1 MLDIDTI
8 IFDVDGTLVDSRKDI
23 VEAVNFTLS
32 KLGLPEKPP
41 ELIVSYI
48 GTGTRD
54 LLNKS
59 LGSKNYSF
67 AEEAFEIFSEYFPKH
82 SADESSL
89 YPHVEEILKYFKNKR
104 KLVITNRNRKFAEI
118 TLRKLGIKNYFEEI
132 VGGDDVNCMK
142 PSACPLDRLSSKIEM
157 KKSKTIIVGDM
168 DIDIRTGKNFG
179 IKTCWVTY
187 GLGNREDIEKIKPD
201 YIIDDIIEL
210 KNIIR

>member
-1 MLDIDTI
+1 
-8 IFDVDGTLVDSRKDI
+8 
-23 VEAVNFTLS
+23 
-32 KLGLPEKPP
+32 
-41 ELIVSYI
+41 
-48 GTGTRD
+48 
-54 LLNKS
+54 
-59 LGSKNYSF
+59 
-67 AEEAFEIFSEYFPKH
+67 
-82 SADESSL
+82 
-89 YPHVEEILKYFKNKR
+89 
-104 KLVITNRNRKFAEI
+104 VITNRNRKFAEI